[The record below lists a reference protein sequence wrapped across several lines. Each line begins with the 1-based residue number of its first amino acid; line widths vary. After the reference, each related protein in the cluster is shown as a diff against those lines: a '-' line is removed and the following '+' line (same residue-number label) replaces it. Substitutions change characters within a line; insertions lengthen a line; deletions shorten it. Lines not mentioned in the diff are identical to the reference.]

1 MAYQYV
7 VKYVLKILV
16 AYQLS
21 CDVCKIKPFFD
32 GEIS

>member
-7 VKYVLKILV
+7 VKYVLKIIV

-21 CDVCKIKPFFD
+21 CDACKKPFFFD
-32 GEIS
+32 AEIS